1 MQFNYFLNKIN
12 NLDDF
17 YKYINSWVFI
27 NYEEILQIILYI
39 YAYIFC
45 IGNINM
51 QLYFSLYY
59 YIEKENLNH
68 KNCKRSY
75 IDESEMNCVKKKK

>member
-39 YAYIFC
+39 YAICIHILLRKYQYAVIFFIILIYLNC
-45 IGNINM
+45 I
-51 QLYFSLYY
+51 SLFP
-59 YIEKENLNH
+59 
-68 KNCKRSY
+68 SA
-75 IDESEMNCVKKKK
+75 DG